1 MIHSKKAI
9 SGLLLLS
16 GIFLAA
22 CKSEQAP
29 TTPTVTQPSANT
41 PIKLEFGDVSLV
53 RVIAGKHGEKLEIKI
68 DYVQAK
74 GEHPI
79 AQKFNQMILDT
90 LKNRLNDYGGESS
103 NMDLPKLS
111 LDSCVRIAQKNYQK
125 ITEEMGES
133 ESNNWSIELTATLN
147 KNTEKL
153 ICVALSAYTYTGGAH
168 PNTYVEYLNFSPLT
182 QKNLSKAELIADE
195 NGLKTV
201 AEAAFR
207 KHWAGQLE
215 DWKPTQPLSDAGFE
229 FDNGFSLPQQIGF
242 QGDSLVLF
250 YNTYEVAAY
259 VVGSTDLYL
268 PLSEVS
274 KFLK

>member
-9 SGLLLLS
+9 SGFLLLS
-16 GIFLAA
+16 GIFLGA
-22 CKSEQAP
+22 CKSEQVSNI
-29 TTPTVTQPSANT
+29 PTVTQPSANT
-41 PIKLEFGDVSLV
+41 PIKLEFENVSSV
-53 RVIAGKHGEKLEIKI
+53 KVTTGKNGEKLDIKI

-90 LKNRLNDYGGESS
+90 LKNRLNDYAGESS
-103 NMDLPKLS
+103 NMDLSKLS
-111 LDSCVRIAQKNYQK
+111 LDSCVSIAQKNYQK
-125 ITEEMGES
+125 IIAEMDEA
-133 ESNNWSIELTATLN
+133 ESNNWSIELTATIS

-153 ICVALSAYTYTGGAH
+153 ICVALGAYTYTGGAH
-168 PNTYVEYLNFSPLT
+168 PNTYVEYLNFSTLT

-201 AEAAFR
+201 AEVAFR
-207 KHWAGQLE
+207 KHWAGELK
-215 DWKPTQPLSDAGFE
+215 DLKPEQPLSDAGFE
-229 FDNGFSLPQQIGF
+229 FKDRFDLPEQIGF

-250 YNTYEVAAY
+250 YNTYEISAY
-259 VVGSTDLYL
+259 VTGSTDLYL